1 MADKM
6 ESTIPKADYL
16 PILNGTNYTN
26 WSGRIKV
33 HLQGKEFWDAC
44 TTRLLANAANTDVAK
59 QLKAKNEAIAIIIP
73 RLNPRCYNE
82 VVNAQTIDD
91 GILLWDKISAHASF
105 AQASVFVT
113 STSSV
118 SNNSPI
124 IDSAASHHMIC
135 DKLLFNN
142 IVPENII
149 IKTGHKSNNLFAE
162 GIGSVSVKSVTIE
175 KNANRFVIRDVRIFG
190 IKDSVTQAIKS

>member
-6 ESTIPKADYL
+6 ESTILKADYL

-33 HLQGKEFWDAC
+33 HLQGKELWDVC
-44 TTRLLANAANTDVAK
+44 TTRLLANAADTDVAK

-91 GILLWDKISAHASF
+91 GILLWDKISA
-105 AQASVFVT
+105 QY
-113 STSSV
+113 
-118 SNNSPI
+118 
-124 IDSAASHHMIC
+124 ASHSVVNRGRVHM
-135 DKLLFNN
+135 NW
-142 IVPENII
+142 
-149 IKTGHKSNNLFAE
+149 SNLTYK
-162 GIGSVSVKSVTIE
+162 G
-175 KNANRFVIRDVRIFG
+175 DL
-190 IKDSVTQAIKS
+190 